1 MYIFYH
7 LKLVNFLLKMANKTT
22 QNEKK
27 EKKLKRNPKKMYT
40 GWCQRGA
47 LLTEIEIW
55 SLDGFLAN

>member
-1 MYIFYH
+1 
-7 LKLVNFLLKMANKTT
+7 MANKTT